1 MIHNHAAVAVALAA
15 AVLLLLACRRNR
27 EPGPVYVTRNS
38 PVAGLG
44 VLLAGLGVFI
54 YARRHPAPAPASTP
68 APRPSAVTHT
78 ITQQVTRYVP
88 VHNWPVSGL
97 ELTLLG
103 LGVLA
108 AAVLIVRLAGRYFG
122 R

>member
-1 MIHNHAAVAVALAA
+1 MIHNHAALIAVLAA
-15 AVLLLLACRRNR
+15 AAGLLAVSRRDR
-27 EPGPVYVTRNS
+27 AAAGPVYVTRRS

-44 VLLAGLGVFI
+44 VLLAGAAAVI
-54 YARRHPAPAPASTP
+54 WARKHQAPPVPPASFAPAP
-68 APRPSAVTHT
+68 PRT
-78 ITQQVTRYVP
+78 ITQTITRYVP

-103 LGVLA
+103 LGAIV
-108 AAVLIVRLAGRYFG
+108 AAVLIVRLTGRYFG

>member
-1 MIHNHAAVAVALAA
+1 MIQQAAVAAAVAA
-15 AVLLLLACRRNR
+15 AVLLLISRRGR
-27 EPGPVYVTRNS
+27 APAGPVYVTRGS

-44 VLLAGLGVFI
+44 VLLAGAGAFV
-54 YARRHPAPAPASTP
+54 YARKHPAPAASGSP
-68 APRPSAVTHT
+68 APQPSIVTHP
-78 ITQQVTRYVP
+78 ITQTVTRYVP
-88 VHNWPVSGL
+88 VHNWPVSGF

-103 LGVLA
+103 LGAIA

>member
-1 MIHNHAAVAVALAA
+1 MIHNHAAVAAALAA
-15 AVLLLLACRRNR
+15 AVLLLLASRRPR
-27 EPGPVYVTRNS
+27 EAGPVYVTRRS

-44 VLLAGLGVFI
+44 ILLAGLGAFI
-54 YARRHPAPAPASTP
+54 YARKHPAPSAASMP
-68 APRPSAVTHT
+68 APRPSV

-88 VHNWPVSGL
+88 LHNWPVSGL

-103 LGVLA
+103 VGTIA
-108 AAVLIVRLAGRYFG
+108 AAVLIVRLIGRYFG

>member
-1 MIHNHAAVAVALAA
+1 MIHNHAAVAVALAGA
-15 AVLLLLACRRNR
+15 ALLLIMCRRNR
-27 EPGPVYVTRNS
+27 EPGPVYVTRRS
-38 PVAGLG
+38 PVAALG
-44 VLLAGLGVFI
+44 VLLAGLGAFI
-54 YARRHPAPAPASTP
+54 YARKYLAPHTASTP
-68 APRPSAVTHT
+68 APGPSVVTR
-78 ITQQVTRYVP
+78 QVTRYVP
-88 VHNWPVSGL
+88 LHNWPVSGL

>member
-1 MIHNHAAVAVALAA
+1 MIHDHAAVVAVLAA
-15 AVLLLLACRRNR
+15 AVLLIVILRPRGGGEHVCVPRS
-27 EPGPVYVTRNS
+27 S

-44 VLLAGLGVFI
+44 VLLAGAGAFI
-54 YARRHPAPAPASTP
+54 YARRHPAPGSAPQRQPST
-68 APRPSAVTHT
+68 VTQT
-78 ITQQVTRYVP
+78 ITRYVP

-108 AAVLIVRLAGRYFG
+108 AAILIVRLIGRYFG

>member
-1 MIHNHAAVAVALAA
+1 MIHNHAAMAAAAA
-15 AVLLLLACRRNR
+15 AVVLLLIVSRRR
-27 EPGPVYVTRNS
+27 GDPGPVYVTRRS

-44 VLLAGLGVFI
+44 VLLAGVAAVI
-54 YARRHPAPAPASTP
+54 WARKHQAPAS
-68 APRPSAVTHT
+68 APRQSPAVTHT

-88 VHNWPVSGL
+88 AHNWPVSGL

-103 LGVLA
+103 LAAIA
-108 AAVLIVRLAGRYFG
+108 AAVLIARLTGRYFG

>member
-1 MIHNHAAVAVALAA
+1 MIHNHAALVVALAGA
-15 AVLLLLACRRNR
+15 AVLLLVSRRPR
-27 EPGPVYVTRNS
+27 EAGPVYVTRRS
-38 PVAGLG
+38 PIAGLG
-44 VLLAGLGVFI
+44 ILLAGLGAFI
-54 YARRHPAPAPASTP
+54 YARKHHVPAS
-68 APRPSAVTHT
+68 APPPRSSVVTHT

-108 AAVLIVRLAGRYFG
+108 AAVLIVRLTGRYFG

>member
-1 MIHNHAAVAVALAA
+1 MIHQAAVAAAVATV
-15 AVLLLLACRRNR
+15 VLLLISRRDR
-27 EPGPVYVTRNS
+27 APAGPVYVTRRS

-44 VLLAGLGVFI
+44 ILLAGVAAVI
-54 YARRHPAPAPASTP
+54 YARKHQAPAAAPP
-68 APRPSAVTHT
+68 PRPSTVTHT
-78 ITQQVTRYVP
+78 ITQTITRYVP
-88 VHNWPVSGL
+88 VHNWPVSGA

-103 LGVLA
+103 LAAIA

>member
-1 MIHNHAAVAVALAA
+1 MIHNHAAVIAVL
-15 AVLLLLACRRNR
+15 AVLLIACRRNR
-27 EPGPVYVTRNS
+27 EPGPVYVTRRS
-38 PVAGLG
+38 PAAALG
-44 VLLAGLGVFI
+44 ILLAGLGAFI
-54 YARRHPAPAPASTP
+54 YARRHPAPAAAGTSSPQ
-68 APRPSAVTHT
+68 PSVVTHT
-78 ITQQVTRYVP
+78 ITQQVTRYIP

>member
-1 MIHNHAAVAVALAA
+1 MIHNHAAVAVVVAA
-15 AVLLLLACRRNR
+15 AGLLLVVSRRGR
-27 EPGPVYVTRNS
+27 EAGPVYVTRSS
-38 PVAGLG
+38 PAAGLG
-44 VLLAGLGVFI
+44 ILLAGVGVVI
-54 YARRHPAPAPASTP
+54 YARRHPAPGSAPPRQPST
-68 APRPSAVTHT
+68 VTRT

-103 LGVLA
+103 LGAIA
-108 AAVLIVRLAGRYFG
+108 AAILIVRLIGRYFG

>member
-1 MIHNHAAVAVALAA
+1 
-15 AVLLLLACRRNR
+15 
-27 EPGPVYVTRNS
+27 
-38 PVAGLG
+38 
-44 VLLAGLGVFI
+44 
-54 YARRHPAPAPASTP
+54 
-68 APRPSAVTHT
+68 
-78 ITQQVTRYVP
+78 

>member
-1 MIHNHAAVAVALAA
+1 MIHNHAAVAAVVLAA
-15 AVLLLLACRRNR
+15 GVLLIVCRRNR
-27 EPGPVYVTRNS
+27 EPGPVYVTRRS
-38 PVAGLG
+38 PVAALG
-44 VLLAGLGVFI
+44 VLLAGLGAFV
-54 YARRHPAPAPASTP
+54 YACKHHAPAAASAP
-68 APRPSAVTHT
+68 LPRPSVVTHT
-78 ITQQVTRYVP
+78 ITRYVP

-103 LGVLA
+103 LAALA

>member
-1 MIHNHAAVAVALAA
+1 MIHNHARGRRGGRRRAA
-15 AVLLLLACRRNR
+15 ADRAPPGR
-27 EPGPVYVTRNS
+27 EAGPVYVTRGS
-38 PVAGLG
+38 PIAGLG
-44 VLLAGLGVFI
+44 ILLAGVAALI
-54 YARRHPAPAPASTP
+54 YARKHPAPPAASAP
-68 APRPSAVTHT
+68 APRPSAAAHA
-78 ITQQVTRYVP
+78 ITQTVTRYVP

-103 LGVLA
+103 LGVIA

>member
-1 MIHNHAAVAVALAA
+1 MIHNHAAVVVVLAA
-15 AVLLLLACRRNR
+15 AILLLLVSRRPR
-27 EPGPVYVTRNS
+27 EAGPVYVTRRS

-44 VLLAGLGVFI
+44 ILLAGLGAFI
-54 YARRHPAPAPASTP
+54 YARKYLAPHTASTP
-68 APRPSAVTHT
+68 APRPSVVTR
-78 ITQQVTRYVP
+78 QVTRYVP
-88 VHNWPVSGL
+88 LHNWPVSGL

>member
-1 MIHNHAAVAVALAA
+1 MPSSPCCRRRRAA
-15 AVLLLLACRRNR
+15 ARVPPAAR
-27 EPGPVYVTRNS
+27 EAGPVYVTRGS

-44 VLLAGLGVFI
+44 ILLAGAGALI
-54 YARRHPAPAPASTP
+54 YARKHPAPPAASAP
-68 APRPSAVTHT
+68 APRPSTVTHT
-78 ITQQVTRYVP
+78 ITQTITRYVP

-103 LGVLA
+103 LAAVA
-108 AAVLIVRLAGRYFG
+108 AAILIVRLIGRYFG

>member
-1 MIHNHAAVAVALAA
+1 MIHNHAVLAVALAA
-15 AVLLLLACRRNR
+15 AVLLLLASRRDR
-27 EPGPVYVTRNS
+27 PAGPVHVTRSS

-44 VLLAGLGVFI
+44 VLLAGAGAFI
-54 YARRHPAPAPASTP
+54 YARKHPAPAPASAP
-68 APRPSAVTHT
+68 APRSSVV
-78 ITQQVTRYVP
+78 TQQVTRYIP

-103 LGVLA
+103 LGAVA
-108 AAVLIVRLAGRYFG
+108 AAILIVRLIGRYFG

>member
-1 MIHNHAAVAVALAA
+1 MHSHTVIAVLAA
-15 AVLLLLACRRNR
+15 AGLLLVIARRPGR
-27 EPGPVYVTRNS
+27 EAGPVYVTRGS
-38 PVAGLG
+38 PVAALG
-44 VLLAGLGVFI
+44 ALLAGAGALV
-54 YARRHPAPAPASTP
+54 YARKHPATPAASAP

-78 ITQQVTRYVP
+78 ITQTVTRYVP

-103 LGVLA
+103 LAVIA

>member
-1 MIHNHAAVAVALAA
+1 MIHNHAAVAVALAIV
-15 AVLLLLACRRNR
+15 VLLLIVSRRGGD
-27 EPGPVYVTRNS
+27 PGPVYVTRRS

-44 VLLAGLGVFI
+44 ILLAGAGAFI
-54 YARRHPAPAPASTP
+54 YAREHSAPPPAATPASQ
-68 APRPSAVTHT
+68 PSVVTHT
-78 ITQQVTRYVP
+78 ITQTVIRYVP

-103 LGVLA
+103 LGAIA
-108 AAVLIVRLAGRYFG
+108 AAILIVRLTGRYFG